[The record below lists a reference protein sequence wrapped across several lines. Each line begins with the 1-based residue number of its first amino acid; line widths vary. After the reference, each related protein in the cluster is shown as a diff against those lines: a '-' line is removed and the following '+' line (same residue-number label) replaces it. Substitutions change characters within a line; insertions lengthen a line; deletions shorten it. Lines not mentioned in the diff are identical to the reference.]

1 MITTLFQYSRGI
13 SIPLFILWCIYRVS
27 LSSEKRF
34 KTNRIIL
41 LCSYF
46 VSLLMFPVLMLL
58 PYATS
63 RPVYGTVIIFSKNSA
78 LIPDI
83 ITTLSYIWIVGVAV
97 ISIAT
102 IIEMA
107 HIYYVVKKSKKVE
120 FEGKIIHVS
129 DNMKLSPF
137 SFWNLIIMNRHDF
150 TNNPDLIISHESGHQ
165 IYHHTWDIMMAQI
178 VAVICWYNPAAWL
191 LKSELKTLHEY
202 QADAFTLARGYDA
215 QKYQLFIIEKAVG
228 SKLPTI
234 TNNLSHTKLRKRIS
248 MMNRPEKTSVSHLLR
263 YLLPVAGII
272 IGIIALNT
280 HVVKATL
287 TPIKRIV
294 SENSS
299 INSKSR
305 LEYDVYMDGKEIPN
319 DRLNEINP
327 NTIKSITVHKNDNRT
342 QLEIYTNQ
350 SEQE

>member
-1 MITTLFQYSRGI
+1 MITTLFQYSLGI

-137 SFWNLIIMNRHDF
+137 SFWN
-150 TNNPDLIISHESGHQ
+150 LIISHESGHQ

>member
-1 MITTLFQYSRGI
+1 
-13 SIPLFILWCIYRVS
+13 
-27 LSSEKRF
+27 
-34 KTNRIIL
+34 
-41 LCSYF
+41 
-46 VSLLMFPVLMLL
+46 
-58 PYATS
+58 
-63 RPVYGTVIIFSKNSA
+63 
-78 LIPDI
+78 
-83 ITTLSYIWIVGVAV
+83 
-97 ISIAT
+97 
-102 IIEMA
+102 
-107 HIYYVVKKSKKVE
+107 
-120 FEGKIIHVS
+120 
-129 DNMKLSPF
+129 
-137 SFWNLIIMNRHDF
+137 
-150 TNNPDLIISHESGHQ
+150 
-165 IYHHTWDIMMAQI
+165 MMAQI
-178 VAVICWYNPAAWL
+178 VAIICWYNPAAWL
-191 LKSELKTLHEY
+191 LKSELKTVHEY

-305 LEYDVYMDGKEIPN
+305 LEYDVYMDGKEISN
-319 DRLNEINP
+319 DQLNEINP
-327 NTIKSITVHKNDNRT
+327 STIKSITVHKNDNRT
-342 QLEIYTNQ
+342 QLEIYTNH